1 MNQVAGMPCFSNS
14 ARMRAAP
21 ITPNSPRDSG
31 VGVVMP
37 RAIQPESAS
46 KSKLM
51 QAMCFAMGSM
61 INAARP
67 ARDKGYHAAG
77 VFRMAERRRILIVGA
92 GAIGGL
98 YAAYL
103 AKVAEV
109 AVLDTNRA
117 HVDAIRKDGL
127 KLTGCTESA
136 TKLAAFASAAEMG
149 KRSFDAAIILVKSQA
164 TETAFASIRP
174 ALEGRPVLVTFQN
187 GMGNEELLMRLTD
200 LDVAHGVSFEAARHD
215 GPGRV
220 HHLVHGEDSWLG
232 PARGKV
238 ESVAWL
244 GELMTRSGLPT
255 KVVADPRGA
264 IWGKFIFNSVM
275 NPVGAIVMGVNAA
288 RYEVPEMRALIDD
301 MAAECVRVAEAL
313 GIRLEFDPMYLVKKT
328 RAGESPLTQHAGSM
342 AQDLEAGRE
351 TELEAMTGYVVTK
364 AKELGVPV
372 PVTESVYRMAK
383 GVEYAARLKRESN

>member
-1 MNQVAGMPCFSNS
+1 MSVIAALALTAPGLTLG
-14 ARMRAAP
+14 AAP
-21 ITPNSPRDSG
+21 SKRTRDL
-31 VGVVMP
+31 P
-37 RAIQPESAS
+37 CAS
-46 KSKLM
+46 FPVTTRRIGLKFS
-51 QAMCFAMGSM
+51 AMGPM
-61 INAARP
+61 INAARS
-67 ARDKGYHAAG
+67 ARDKGYHAPG

-103 AKVAEV
+103 AKVADV

-117 HVDAIRKDGL
+117 HVDAIRKKGL

-149 KRSFDAAIILVKSQA
+149 KRHFDAAIVLVKSQA
-164 TETAFASIRP
+164 TEAAFASIRP
-174 ALEGRPVLVTFQN
+174 VLEGRPVLVTFQN
-187 GMGNEELLMRLTD
+187 GMGNEELLARVSD
-200 LDVAHGVSFEAARHD
+200 LDVAHGVSFEAARYD

-220 HHLVHGEDSWLG
+220 YHLVHGEDSWLG

-238 ESVAWL
+238 EAIAWL

-255 KVVADPRGA
+255 KVVADARGA

-275 NPVGAIVMGVNAA
+275 NPIGAIVQGVNAA
-288 RYEVPEMRALIDD
+288 RYDVPEMRALVDD
-301 MAAECVRVAEAL
+301 MAAECVRVAEAQ
-313 GIRLEFDPMYLVKKT
+313 GIKLEFDPMYLVKKI
-328 RAGESPLTQHAGSM
+328 RAAETPLTTHAGSM
-342 AQDLEAGRE
+342 AQDIEAGRE
-351 TELEAMTGYVVTK
+351 TELEAMTGYVVRK

-383 GVEYAARLKRESN
+383 GVEYAAKAKRAGA

>member
-1 MNQVAGMPCFSNS
+1 MDRRV
-14 ARMRAAP
+14 RVRAATCSL
-21 ITPNSPRDSG
+21 IHAAYQTGTPGP
-31 VGVVMP
+31 
-37 RAIQPESAS
+37 
-46 KSKLM
+46 
-51 QAMCFAMGSM
+51 M

-67 ARDKGYHAAG
+67 ARDRGYHAAE
-77 VFRMAERRRILIVGA
+77 VFRVAERRRILIVGA

-103 AKVAEV
+103 AKVADV

-127 KLTGCTESA
+127 KLSGHTESA

-149 KRSFDAAIILVKSQA
+149 KRRFDAAIILVKSQA
-164 TETAFASIRP
+164 TEAAFESIRP
-174 ALEGRPVLVTFQN
+174 GLEGRPLLVTFQN
-187 GMGNEELLMRLTD
+187 GMGNEELLMALTD
-200 LDVAHGVSFEAARHD
+200 LDVAHGVSFEAARYD

-232 PARGKV
+232 PARGNV
-238 ESVAWL
+238 ESIAWL
-244 GELMTRSGLPT
+244 GELMTRSGLST

-275 NPVGAIVMGVNAA
+275 NPIGAIVQGVNAA
-288 RYEVPEMRALIDD
+288 RYEVPEMRALIDE

-313 GIRLEFDPMYLVKKT
+313 GIRLAFDPMYLVKKI
-328 RAGESPLTQHAGSM
+328 RSGESPLTQHAGSM
-342 AQDLEAGRE
+342 AQDIEAGRE
-351 TELEAMTGYVVTK
+351 TELEAMTGYVVRK

-383 GVEYAARLKRESN
+383 GVEYAARAKRGGG